1 MANFL
6 QSTPLSGFF
15 YDPTKDRNKAE
26 EGLTEGQDA
35 YRGLQVPDYQPVE
48 YTGPM
53 EAGDVTAQ
61 QAALERVGP
70 TAYGDIAVDP
80 RLKASQLA
88 QLSAL
93 EELRNGGGMNAA
105 DRANLNRISNEEA
118 AKEQSQRAAI
128 MQGAQARGTGGS
140 NLAIMQMLQTQQ
152 GAANRQSQRDLDV
165 AGMAQDRALQAGGQA
180 SNLAGNM
187 SQQDFN
193 QQAQIAAAR
202 DTAAKFNAQM
212 ANQNSQFNV
221 GNTLRADIQNQGKT
235 QGVYDRLAQAKMEQE
250 RQNKFVSPQAKF
262 AAGAQR
268 AGGLANAGA
277 ASAKYYG
284 DREDTSRK
292 AQSGLWGGA
301 AGLAE
306 QGLKSVPWGSMF
318 GGDSGGDPNAASR
331 SGSAYSPRETPAQ
344 DYVSADSGGTDPGS
358 AYPEYQPGPTDYV
371 TKRKEEEPYTPYRG
385 Y

>member
-6 QSTPLSGFF
+6 NSTPLSGFF
-15 YDPTKDRNKAE
+15 YDPTKDRDAAE
-26 EGLTEGQDA
+26 EGLTEGQNA

-48 YTGPM
+48 YTGPN

-61 QAALERVGP
+61 TAALERIGP

-80 RLKASQLA
+80 RLKSSQLA

-93 EELRNGGGMNAA
+93 EDLRNSGGMNAA
-105 DRANLNRISNEEA
+105 DRANLARISNEES

-128 MQGAQARGTGGS
+128 MQGAQARGTASS
-140 NLAIMQMLQTQQ
+140 NMNLIQMLQAQQ
-152 GAANRQSQRDLDV
+152 SGANRQAQRDLDV
-165 AGMAQDRALQAGGQA
+165 AGMAQDRALQAGGMA
-180 SNLAGNM
+180 SSLAGNM

-212 ANQNSQFNV
+212 SNQNSQFNV
-221 GNTLRADIQNQGKT
+221 GNQLRADMGNQSKT
-235 QGVYDRLAQAKMEQE
+235 QGVYDRLATAKMEQE
-250 RQNKFVSPQAKF
+250 RQNKFVSPQAQF
-262 AAGAQR
+262 QAGATR
-268 AGGLANAGA
+268 AGGIANAGA

-284 DREDTSRK
+284 DREDTAKK

-306 QGLKSVPWGSMF
+306 QAAKGVNWKDMF
-318 GGDSGGDPNAASR
+318 GGESGGDPNSSSR
-331 SGSAYSPRETPAQ
+331 SGSSYSPRSTPAS
-344 DYVSADSGGTDPGS
+344 DYVSSDSGGTDPGS
-358 AYPEYQPGPTDYV
+358 AYPEYQPAPTDYV
-371 TKRKEEEPYTPYRG
+371 TKRDDKEYKPYGG

>member
-6 QSTPLSGFF
+6 NSTPLSGFF
-15 YDPTKDRNKAE
+15 YDPTKDRKKAE
-26 EGLTEGQDA
+26 EGLQEGQEA
-35 YRGLQVPDYQPVE
+35 YRGLQVPDFQPVE
-48 YTGPM
+48 YTGPS
-53 EAGDVTAQ
+53 EAADVAAQ

-80 RLKASQLA
+80 RLKAAQLS

-93 EELRNGGGMNAA
+93 EELRNSGGMNAA
-105 DRANLNRISNEEA
+105 DRANLARISNEEA

-128 MQGAQARGTGGS
+128 MQGAQARGTSTGGLS
-140 NLAIMQMLQTQQ
+140 LMQMLQAQQ
-152 GAANRQSQRDLDV
+152 SGANRQAQRDLDV
-165 AGMAQDRALQAGGQA
+165 AGMAQDRALQAGGMA
-180 SNLAGNM
+180 SSLAGNM

-202 DTAAKFNAQM
+202 DTANKFNAQM

-235 QGVYDRLAQAKMEQE
+235 QGVYDRLATAKMEQE

-262 AAGAQR
+262 AAGATR
-268 AGGLANAGA
+268 AGGLAGAGRSTA
-277 ASAKYYG
+277 DYYG
-284 DREDTSRK
+284 QREDTAKK

-318 GGDSGGDPNAASR
+318 GGDSGDPNAASR
-331 SGSAYSPRETPAQ
+331 SGSTYQPRSTPAQ
-344 DYVSADSGGTDPGS
+344 DYVGSDSGGTDPS
-358 AYPEYQPGPTDYV
+358 YSYPEYQPDPTDYV
-371 TKRKEEEPYTPYRG
+371 TKRKEQDPYQPYKG